1 MTEIDEER
9 LVNQARTIEE
19 YRQRAVRLALQVGRL
34 TANLNIA
41 LARDVIAEEALEKI
55 RKPEQAEKEAK

>member
-9 LVNQARTIEE
+9 LVNQARTIEA
-19 YRQRAVRLALQVGRL
+19 YRQQAVRLALQVGRL

-41 LARDVIAEEALEKI
+41 LARAVIAEEALEKI
-55 RKPEQAEKEAK
+55 RQKEAK